1 MKKHTKTMLIASGI
15 AAVSATVL
23 VTLHQLTA
31 RGFMKIALD
40 REEPKILTRGRSK
53 LMGSEELSNCMSKL
67 IDGAEK
73 LRAKNCEKIE
83 ITSHDGLTLLGHW
96 YPCENPKRVIV
107 AMHGWR
113 SSWAR
118 DFGIIADFLHQSGC
132 SVLFAEQRAQG
143 GSGGDYMGFGTLER
157 HDCCDW
163 AKWADNKT
171 QGKLPIYLI
180 GVSMGATTVMMTTAF
195 DLPKSVCGAVA
206 DCGFTSPHAIWKH
219 VAENNLRIPFGI
231 YSTVANDIFKERLQV
246 DSRDLSCAQA
256 LENSKIPVL
265 FVHGTDDQ
273 FVPIH
278 MTFENYKACKAEKDL
293 FIVPGADHGM
303 SYVVDKEGYEKKI
316 LEFFKKYDK

>member
-1 MKKHTKTMLIASGI
+1 MLIASGI
-15 AAVSATVL
+15 AAASATVL

-40 REEPKILTRGRSK
+40 RKEPKILTHGRAK
-53 LMGSEELSNCMSKL
+53 LMGSEELSACMSKL

-73 LRAKNCEKIE
+73 LRAKECEE
-83 ITSHDGLTLLGHW
+83 VHITSHDGLALLGHW
-96 YPCENPKRVIV
+96 YPCKDAKRVII

-143 GSGGDYMGFGTLER
+143 GSGGDYMGFGMLER
-157 HDCCDW
+157 YDCFEW
-163 AKWADNKT
+163 TKWADSKT
-171 QGKLPIYLI
+171 KGELPVYLI
-180 GVSMGATTVMMTTAF
+180 GVSMGATTVLMSTGF
-195 DLPKSVCGAVA
+195 DLPKSVRGVVA

-231 YSTVANDIFKERLQV
+231 YSTVANDIFKKRLQIG
-246 DSRDLSCAQA
+246 SRDFSCAQA
-256 LENSKIPVL
+256 LENTKVPVL

-273 FVPIH
+273 FVPIG
-278 MTFENYKACKAEKDL
+278 MTFENYKACKSPKDM

-316 LEFFKKYDK
+316 LEFFEKYDK